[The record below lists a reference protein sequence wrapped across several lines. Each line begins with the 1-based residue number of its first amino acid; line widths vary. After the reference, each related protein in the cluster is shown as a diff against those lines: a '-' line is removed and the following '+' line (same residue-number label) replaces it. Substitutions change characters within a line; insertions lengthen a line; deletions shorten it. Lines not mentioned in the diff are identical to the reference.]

1 MPFKTTEEAVR
12 AWVEGWAVSRGAAQ
26 PTPRAWGFTVE
37 VGRPHEVARHVVTA
51 ADEATV
57 RTLAEDTTAC
67 GIPLKVFV
75 PAPTL
80 KAWLPPGWALL
91 DGHAALM
98 AARPGAV
105 EAPPRLP
112 DGYRLHRWDRAG
124 VTRAVVR
131 AADGSFAAR
140 GQIAVTG
147 PAAVVDQVET
157 HPAHQR
163 RGLGRVVMG
172 TLAEAATRQGARAAV
187 LAATEEG
194 RTLYEAVGWQAVAP
208 LSAAA
213 REAEDSRPTPTP
225 TPAGRR

>member
-26 PTPRAWGFTVE
+26 PTPRPWGFTVE
-37 VGRPHEVARHVVTA
+37 VGLPKEVARHVVTA
-51 ADEATV
+51 ADEPTV
-57 RTLAEDTTAC
+57 RKLAENTTAR
-67 GIPLKVFV
+67 GIPLKAFV
-75 PAPTL
+75 PARTL
-80 KAWLPPGWALL
+80 EAWLPPGWVLL
-91 DGHAALM
+91 DGHAVLM
-98 AARPGAV
+98 AARLSTV

-112 DGYRLHRWDRAG
+112 DGYRLHRWDRTG

-147 PAAVVDQVET
+147 PTAVVDQVET

-187 LAATEEG
+187 LGATEEG
-194 RTLYEAVGWQAVAP
+194 RTLYEAVGWQVVAP
-208 LSAAA
+208 LSAATREPGDHRPMPGPA
-213 REAEDSRPTPTP
+213 R
-225 TPAGRR
+225 

>member
-1 MPFKTTEEAVR
+1 MPFKTTGEAVR
-12 AWVEGWAVSRGAAQ
+12 AWVEGWAVSRGAAE
-26 PTPRAWGFTVE
+26 PTPQPWGFTVE
-37 VGRPHEVARHVVTA
+37 VGLPREVARQVVTA

-57 RTLAEDTTAC
+57 RELAGNTTAR

-75 PAPTL
+75 PARTL
-80 KAWLPPGWALL
+80 QAWLPPGWVLL

-98 AARPGAV
+98 AARLSAV
-105 EAPPRLP
+105 DAPPRLP

-131 AADGSFAAR
+131 AADGAFAAR

-147 PAAVVDQVET
+147 PTAVADQVET
-157 HPAHQR
+157 HPAHRR

-187 LAATEEG
+187 LGATEEG
-194 RTLYEAVGWQAVAP
+194 RTLYASVGWQVVAP
-208 LSAAA
+208 LSAAV
-213 REAEDSRPTPTP
+213 REEEDS
-225 TPAGRR
+225 AI